1 MKNSLLYIICLL
13 FLQIKQ
19 YHLDSLLRS
28 SPTISDEE
36 VSGSVCP
43 YNSLIQQEVENNF
56 RLLDDYYYYRPCQ
69 CGGPGWRRVAFLNY
83 SDSSQ
88 ACPKMSRRN
97 YWPPYN
103 ITGCAGHNLSVI
115 LPVNRT
121 KYSAVCGRILGIG
134 FGIGF
139 TFNLPSDS
147 KMATIEDEYLS
158 GFSLTHGKPGN
169 RSHIWSF
176 VATLWETHTRTRN
189 ICSCTNS
196 MSDWPH
202 MTPEY
207 VRQDYFCDTS
217 GVINNGYNN
226 LLWDGL
232 ACGPKSTCCSFNS
245 PPFFCKSLGYETSED
260 IEIRMF
266 YYDIGLHFAEIYVK

>member
-1 MKNSLLYIICLL
+1 MNNSLLLFVCHL

-19 YHLDSLLRS
+19 CHLNSLLRP
-28 SPTISDEE
+28 SPTIISDEE

-43 YNSLIQQEVENNF
+43 INSLIQQEVNNNF

-69 CGGPGWRRVAFLNY
+69 CGSPEWRRVAFLNF

-88 ACPKMSRRN
+88 ACPKMSKRN
-97 YWPPYN
+97 YWPPDN
-103 ITGCAGHNLSVI
+103 ITGCSGYNLSVI

-121 KYSAVCGRILGIG
+121 KYSTVCGRILGIG
-134 FGIGF
+134 FGLGF

-147 KMATIEDEYLS
+147 KMATIEDIYLS

-176 VATLWETHTRTRN
+176 VATPTETYARTSL
-189 ICSCTNS
+189 ICPCMNTMN
-196 MSDWPH
+196 DWPH
-202 MTPEY
+202 MTPKY
-207 VRQDYFCDTS
+207 VGQDYFCD
-217 GVINNGYNN
+217 GHGEMKYDHNV
-226 LLWDGL
+226 LWDGL
-232 ACGPKSTCCSFNS
+232 TCGPRNTCCSFNS

-266 YYDIGLHFAEIYVK
+266 YHHIGLHSAEIYVK